1 MNFAVC
7 VDANAGARAAARE
20 RAAQKDA
27 IFAQQGLQFFNKETQ
42 LERTQNRNVIG
53 LSRDQSDAYAGA
65 LAAQGKGRKQLE
77 NAARK
82 YFRSKGTVNEG
93 GRSRRFGVANYQ
105 GLLAAQ
111 SEVESVIDN
120 VLGRNLAYSRQGAIR
135 KFQAAQ
141 ARGREALG
149 IPAAYGAPVMLPPSN
164 RLGGALQVATQVAQ
178 IATTIAGFPTFGAGG
193 GALSGAKLGAQATA
207 MTGIPS
213 MPAISFGGLASD
225 IKLKENIEEVGVS
238 PNGHKI
244 YEFNYKGFKE
254 RWRGAMAQDV
264 VKKNPLAV
272 GIRDGYLTVDYSK
285 IDVNMEL
292 V

>member
-7 VDANAGARAAARE
+7 VDANAGIRAQARE
-20 RAAQKDA
+20 QARQKDA
-27 IFAQQGLQFFNKETQ
+27 IFAQQGLQFYNKETQ

-178 IATTIAGFPTFGAGG
+178 IATTIAGFPSFGAGG

>member
-27 IFAQQGLQFFNKETQ
+27 IFAQEGLKFFNKETT
-42 LERTQNRNVIG
+42 LKRTQNLNILG
-53 LSRDQSDAYAGA
+53 YSRDISDAMAGA
-65 LAAQGKGRKQLE
+65 IAQIGEGRQRVEDATRAYLA
-77 NAARK
+77 
-82 YFRSKGTVNEG
+82 SKSVNEG
-93 GRSRRFGVANYQ
+93 GRSRRFGLKKYQ
-105 GLLAAQ
+105 QLLAKRQ
-111 SEVESVIDN
+111 EVDSVIN
-120 VLGRNLAYSRQGAIR
+120 NILGRNLAYTQEQAKR
-135 KFQAAQ
+135 KFQVAQ
-141 ARGREALG
+141 AGAREALG
-149 IPAAYGAPVMLPPSN
+149 IPAAYGAPVMLPPTN
-164 RLGGALQVATQVAQ
+164 RLGGALQ
-178 IATTIAGFPTFGAGG
+178 IASQAVGIVSGGFDIAD
-193 GALSGAKLGAQATA
+193 
-207 MTGIPS
+207 
-213 MPAISFGGLASD
+213 AINSSD
-225 IKLKENIEEVGVS
+225 INVKENIKQVGVS

-244 YEFNYKGFKE
+244 YEFNYKGFKD

>member
-1 MNFAVC
+1 MC
-7 VDANAGARAAARE
+7 VDANAGIRAQARE
-20 RAAQKDA
+20 QARQKDA
-27 IFAQQGLQFFNKETQ
+27 IFAQQGLQFYNKETQ

-111 SEVESVIDN
+111 SEVDSVIDN
-120 VLGRNLAYSRQGAIR
+120 ILGRNLAYAQQGAVR

-149 IPAAYGAPVMLPPSN
+149 IPAAYGAPVMLSPTN
-164 RLGGALQVATQVAQ
+164 RFAGALQVASQVAGIVSTVSGLPFLQ
-178 IATTIAGFPTFGAGG
+178 NLG
-193 GALSGAKLGAQATA
+193 GASLGPLGNPLSQFTS
-207 MTGIPS
+207 MSTGIPS
-213 MPAISFGGLASD
+213 VLPSGAFGVASD

-244 YEFNYKGFKE
+244 YEFNYIGFTD

>member
-1 MNFAVC
+1 MC
-7 VDANAGARAAARE
+7 VDANAGLRAQQRQRARE
-20 RAAQKDA
+20 KDA
-27 IFAQQGLQFFNKETQ
+27 VFAQEKLKFYNKETQ
-42 LERTQNRNVIG
+42 LARTQNRNVVG
-53 LSRDQSDAYAGA
+53 LSRDLSDAYAGA

-77 NAARK
+77 NAARR

-111 SEVESVIDN
+111 SEVDSVIDN
-120 VLGRNLAYSRQGAIR
+120 ILGRNMAYAAEGARR
-135 KFQAAQ
+135 KFLAAN

-149 IPAAYGAPVMLPPSN
+149 IPAAYGAPVMLSPTN
-164 RLGGALQVATQVAQ
+164 RFAGALQVASQVAGIVSTVSGLPFLQ
-178 IATTIAGFPTFGAGG
+178 NLG
-193 GALSGAKLGAQATA
+193 GASLGPLGNPLSQFTS
-207 MTGIPS
+207 MSTGIPS
-213 MPAISFGGLASD
+213 VLPSGAFGVASD

-244 YEFNYKGFKE
+244 YEFNYIGFTD

-272 GIRDGYLTVDYSK
+272 GIHDGYLTVDYSK

>member
-27 IFAQQGLQFFNKETQ
+27 IFAKQGLQFYNKETH

-120 VLGRNLAYSRQGAIR
+120 ILGRNLAYAQTGAIC
-135 KFQAAQ
+135 KFQTAQ

-149 IPAAYGAPVMLPPSN
+149 IPAAYGAPVMLSPTN
-164 RLGGALQVATQVAQ
+164 RLGGALQVASQVAS
-178 IATTIAGFPTFGAGG
+178 IYSSFGGFGLNFGG
-193 GALSGAKLGAQATA
+193 LNSAKLGAQATA
-207 MTGIPS
+207 LTGIPS
-213 MPAISFGGLASD
+213 MPPISFGGLASD
-225 IKLKENIEEVGVS
+225 IKLKENIQHVGTS
-238 PNGHKI
+238 PQGYNI
-244 YEFNYKGFKE
+244 YEFNYKGGDVRF
-254 RWRGAMAQDV
+254 RGAMAQDV
-264 VKKNPLAV
+264 LQKNPMAV
-272 GIRDGYLTVDYSK
+272 GIDQNYLTVDYRQ
-285 IDVNMEL
+285 IDVNME
-292 V
+292 VV

>member
-1 MNFAVC
+1 MC

-42 LERTQNRNVIG
+42 LARTQNRNVIG
-53 LSRDQSDAYAGA
+53 LSRDQSDAYASA

-120 VLGRNLAYSRQGAIR
+120 VLGRNLAYAQQGSIR

-149 IPAAYGAPVMLPPSN
+149 IPAAYGAPVMMPPTN
-164 RLGGALQVATQVAQ
+164 RLGGALQIASQVAS
-178 IATTIAGFPTFGAGG
+178 IYSGFGGFGLNFGSTSTLASSAT
-193 GALSGAKLGAQATA
+193 LGAQATA
-207 MTGIPS
+207 LTGIAS
-213 MPAISFGGLASD
+213 NPAISFGGLASD
-225 IKLKENIEEVGVS
+225 IKLKENIQHVGTS
-238 PNGHKI
+238 PQGYNI
-244 YEFNYKGFKE
+244 YEFNYKGGDVRF
-254 RWRGAMAQDV
+254 RGAMAQDV
-264 VKKNPLAV
+264 LQKNPMAV
-272 GIRDGYLTVDYSK
+272 GIDQNYLTVDYRQ
-285 IDVNMEL
+285 IDVNME
-292 V
+292 VV